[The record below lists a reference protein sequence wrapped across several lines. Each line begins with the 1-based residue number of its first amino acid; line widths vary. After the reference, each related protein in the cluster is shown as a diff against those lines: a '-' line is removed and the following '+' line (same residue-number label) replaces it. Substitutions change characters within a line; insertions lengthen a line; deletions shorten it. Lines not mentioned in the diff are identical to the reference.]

1 MAIDINVFENVSA
14 DLLRRASITLPP
26 DVKKALEDAY
36 ERETSET
43 GKLEL
48 KNILENFVSANILG
62 KPMCQDTGLVSFF
75 IRSRGI
81 PDFKEMEDAL
91 TRATI
96 KATENVPLRPNA
108 VHPLTRK
115 NLGNNVGWHIP
126 NIIWLYEDVDYIQVT
141 AFLKGAGSENMSTL
155 RILTLGE
162 GVNGIK
168 RFIVDSVVKA
178 GGKPCPPTVLGI
190 GIGGTVDLTSK
201 LAKLALLRPMGF
213 RNPDEAVARLEDEL
227 LQLVNGTGVGP
238 MGLGGDVTSLDVR
251 IELAYCH
258 IASLPVALNMQ
269 CWADRKASA
278 KIYPDG
284 RVEHIM

>member
-1 MAIDINVFENVSA
+1 MAIDIDVFENVGA

-26 DVKKALEDAY
+26 DVEKALEDAY

-48 KNILENFVSANILG
+48 KNILENFASANILG

-81 PDFKEMEDAL
+81 PDFKEVEDAL

-155 RILTLGE
+155 RILTPGE

-213 RNPDEAVARLEDEL
+213 RNPDEAAARLEDEL

-278 KIYPDG
+278 KVYPDG

>member
-1 MAIDINVFENVSA
+1 MAIDIDVFENVGA
-14 DLLRRASITLPP
+14 DLLRRASITLPL

-48 KNILENFVSANILG
+48 KNILENFASANILG
-62 KPMCQDTGLVSFF
+62 KPMCQDTGLISFF

-81 PDFKEMEDAL
+81 PDFKEVEAAL

-155 RILTLGE
+155 RILNPGE

-213 RNPDEAVARLEDEL
+213 RNPDEAGARLEDEL

-269 CWADRKASA
+269 CWADRKAAA
-278 KIYPDG
+278 KVCPDD